1 MDIDPEIRKKV
12 AEVAALRDEAA
23 RIVAAAST
31 QGRELTKEDDARV
44 LALLSRVRSLED
56 EIHRL
61 VKRHKADQS
70 GAHQ

>member
-1 MDIDPEIRKKV
+1 MEDDSEIRKKEV
-12 AEVAALRDEAA
+12 EVAALRDEAA
-23 RIVAAAST
+23 RIVGGAST

-70 GAHQ
+70 GAQ

>member
-61 VKRHKADQS
+61 VKRHKADHS
-70 GAHQ
+70 GAQ

>member
-1 MDIDPEIRKKV
+1 MDNDSEIHKKK

-23 RIVAAAST
+23 RIVGAAST
-31 QGRELTKEDDARV
+31 QGRQLTTEDDARV

-70 GAHQ
+70 GAL

>member
-1 MDIDPEIRKKV
+1 MDKDSEIRKKQT
-12 AEVAALRDEAA
+12 EVAALRDEAA
-23 RIVAAAST
+23 RIVGAASR
-31 QGRELTKEDDARV
+31 QGRELTTEDDARV

-70 GAHQ
+70 GGQ

>member
-1 MDIDPEIRKKV
+1 MDIDSEIRKKE

-23 RIVAAAST
+23 RIIGAAST
-31 QGRELTKEDDARV
+31 QGQELTTEEDGRV

-61 VKRHKADQS
+61 VKRHKA
-70 GAHQ
+70 

>member
-1 MDIDPEIRKKV
+1 MDNDSEIPKKD

-23 RIVAAAST
+23 RIVGAAST

-44 LALLSRVRSLED
+44 LALLTRVRSLED

-61 VKRHKADQS
+61 VKRRKA
-70 GAHQ
+70 

>member
-1 MDIDPEIRKKV
+1 MDIDPEIRKKE
-12 AEVAALRDEAA
+12 AEVAALREQAA

-44 LALLSRVRSLED
+44 VALLSRMRSLED

-61 VKRHKADQS
+61 VKRHKADQR
-70 GAHQ
+70 GAQ

>member
-1 MDIDPEIRKKV
+1 MDIDSEIRKKE

-23 RIVAAAST
+23 RIVAAASM
-31 QGRELTKEDDARV
+31 QGRELSKEEDARV
-44 LALLSRVRSLED
+44 LASLSRVRSLED

-70 GAHQ
+70 GAQ

>member
-1 MDIDPEIRKKV
+1 MDNDSEVRKKE

-23 RIVAAAST
+23 RIVGAAST

-56 EIHRL
+56 EIRHL
-61 VKRHKADQS
+61 VKRHKAGQS
-70 GAHQ
+70 GVH